1 MGFFE
6 GLLELIAEFSRLI
19 ALSMRLFGNV
29 FAGEVLLMIVTWL
42 TQFASPIL
50 LPFLYIFEMF
60 IGGIQAYVF
69 FSLTVVFTGLAVAEH
84 GPESEHSTK
93 IAKRKL
99 LRGVKA

>member
-6 GLLELIAEFSRLI
+6 GLLELVAEFSRLI

-42 TQFASPIL
+42 TQFASPLL

-69 FSLTVVFTGLAVAEH
+69 FSLTVVFAGLAVSDH
-84 GPESEHSTK
+84 GGETEHSSMMSK
-93 IAKRKL
+93 KKL
-99 LRGVKA
+99 LRGAS